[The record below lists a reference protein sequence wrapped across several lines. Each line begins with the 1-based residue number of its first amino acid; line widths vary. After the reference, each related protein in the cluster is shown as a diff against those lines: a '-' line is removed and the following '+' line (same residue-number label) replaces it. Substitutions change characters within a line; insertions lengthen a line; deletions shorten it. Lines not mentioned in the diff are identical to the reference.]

1 MVRAGRTGTGDAYHE
16 GMADAENPGGRIVL
30 AATPI
35 GNLSDASQHLRDL
48 LATADVVA
56 AEDTRRAHHLAQGL
70 GVKITGKVVS
80 HHEHNERESTQE
92 LLAAAR
98 DGAVVVVVTDAG
110 MPLVSDPG
118 YRLVSTAAR
127 QDVPVTCAPGPSAV
141 TTALALSGLPTD
153 RFAFEGFLP
162 RKEGERSRLLSE
174 LSRDGRTLVFFE
186 SPRRLAATLA
196 SLRDAFGADRLAC
209 VARELTKLHEEVVR
223 DSLEGLIEWAGS
235 KDVRGEIVILTA
247 GATTEPDTDTA
258 GQVADVEVLV
268 ASGTRLKE
276 AVATVAAARG
286 VPKRDLYEAVLASRS

>member
-1 MVRAGRTGTGDAYHE
+1 MAATHAPGTHASPPTGT
-16 GMADAENPGGRIVL
+16 GGRIVL

-48 LATADVVA
+48 LSTADVVA

-70 GVKITGKVVS
+70 GVRISGKVVS
-80 HHEHNERESTQE
+80 HHEHNERESTEE

-98 DGAVVVVVTDAG
+98 DGAVVAVVTDAG

-118 YRLVSTAAR
+118 YRLVSAAAR
-127 QDVPVTCAPGPSAV
+127 DGVAVTCAPGPSAV

-162 RKEGERSRLLSE
+162 RKEGERSRVLTE
-174 LSRDGRTLVFFE
+174 LARDGRTLVFFE
-186 SPRRLAATLA
+186 SPHRLAATVTA
-196 SLRDAFGADRLAC
+196 LREAFGADRPAC

-223 DSLEGLIEWAGS
+223 DTLGGLVDWARS
-235 KDVRGEIVILTA
+235 KDVKGEIVIVTG
-247 GATTEPDTDTA
+247 GATAAPDTDTA

-276 AVATVAAARG
+276 AVAAVAAARG
-286 VPKRDLYEAVLASRS
+286 VPKRDLYEAVLASRG

>member
-1 MVRAGRTGTGDAYHE
+1 MAVTQTPGTPTSPPTGA
-16 GMADAENPGGRIVL
+16 GGRIVL

-48 LATADVVA
+48 LSTADVVA

-70 GVKITGKVVS
+70 GVRIAGRVVS
-80 HHEHNERESTQE
+80 HHEHNERESTEE

-98 DGAVVVVVTDAG
+98 DGSLVAVVTDAG

-118 YRLVSTAAR
+118 YRLVSAAAR
-127 QDVPVTCAPGPSAV
+127 DGVAVTCAPGPSAV

-162 RKEGERSRLLSE
+162 RKEGERARVLTE
-174 LSRDGRTLVFFE
+174 LARDGRTLVFFE
-186 SPRRLAATLA
+186 SPHRLAATLA
-196 SLRDAFGADRLAC
+196 ALSEAFGADRPAC

-223 DSLEGLIEWAGS
+223 DSLGGLVDWARS
-235 KDVRGEIVILTA
+235 KDVKGEIVILTG
-247 GATTEPDTDTA
+247 GATAAPDTDTA

-276 AVATVAAARG
+276 AVAAVAAARG
-286 VPKRDLYEAVLASRS
+286 VPKRELYEAVLASRA

>member
-1 MVRAGRTGTGDAYHE
+1 MVVMDEAQI
-16 GMADAENPGGRIVL
+16 PGNTSSVPGRIVL

-35 GNLSDASQHLRDL
+35 GNLADASQQLRDL
-48 LATADVVA
+48 LATADIVA

-70 GVKITGKVVS
+70 GVKITGKVIS
-80 HHEHNERESTQE
+80 HHEHNERESTPE

-98 DGAVVVVVTDAG
+98 AGAVVAVVTDAG

-118 YRLVSTAAR
+118 YRIVSTAAR
-127 QDVPVTCAPGPSAV
+127 ENVPVTCAPGPSAV

-162 RKEGERSRLLSE
+162 RKEGERTRLLTE
-174 LSRDGRTLVFFE
+174 LARDTRTLVFFE
-186 SPRRLAATLA
+186 SPHRLAASLA
-196 SLRDAFGADRLAC
+196 SLRDVFGTDRPAC

-223 DSLEGLIEWAGS
+223 DSLGGLVVWAES
-235 KDVRGEIVILTA
+235 KEIRGEIVIVTGGTEA
-247 GATTEPDTDTA
+247 EPDTDTA

-276 AVATVAAARG
+276 AVNTVAAARG
-286 VPKRDLYEAVLASRS
+286 VAKRELYEAVLASRA

>member
-1 MVRAGRTGTGDAYHE
+1 MTETTA
-16 GMADAENPGGRIVL
+16 PGGQIVL

-35 GNLSDASQHLRDL
+35 GNLADSSQRLEDL
-48 LATADVVA
+48 LATADIVA

-80 HHEHNERESTQE
+80 HHEHNERESTPE
-92 LLAAAR
+92 LLEAAR
-98 DGAVVVVVTDAG
+98 NGAVVAVVTDAG

-118 YRLVSTAAR
+118 YRLVSTAAAEG
-127 QDVPVTCAPGPSAV
+127 VPVTCVPGPSAM

-162 RKEGERSRLLSE
+162 RREGERTRMLTE
-174 LSRDGRTLVFFE
+174 LARDARTLVFFE
-186 SPRRLAATLA
+186 SPHRLTATLA
-196 SLRDAFGADRLAC
+196 SLATAFGGDRPAC

-223 DSLEGLIEWAGS
+223 GPLEDLHDWAES
-235 KDVRGEIVILTA
+235 RQVKGEIVIVTG
-247 GATTEPDTDTA
+247 GATAEPDTDTE

-276 AVATVAAARG
+276 AVHTVAVARG
-286 VPKRDLYEAVLASRS
+286 LSKKDLYNAVLDSRRS

>member
-1 MVRAGRTGTGDAYHE
+1 MIEDAG
-16 GMADAENPGGRIVL
+16 PGGQIVL

-35 GNLSDASQHLRDL
+35 GNLSDASQRLRDL
-48 LATADVVA
+48 LATADIVA

-70 GVKITGKVVS
+70 GVRITGKVVS
-80 HHEHNERESTQE
+80 HHEHNERESTTE

-98 DGAVVVVVTDAG
+98 DGAVVAVVTDAG

-118 YRLVSTAAR
+118 YRLVSTAAAEGV
-127 QDVPVTCAPGPSAV
+127 DVTCAPGPSAV

-162 RKEGERSRLLSE
+162 RKEGERARLLGE
-174 LSRDGRTLVFFE
+174 LARDARTLVFFE
-186 SPRRLAATLA
+186 SPRRLEASLA
-196 SLRDAFGADRLAC
+196 SLRDAFGADRPAC

-223 DSLEGLIEWAGS
+223 DGLGNLVQWAGS
-235 KDVRGEIVILTA
+235 KEIKGEIVIVTG
-247 GATTEPDTDTA
+247 GATAAPDTDTA

-276 AVATVAAARG
+276 AVNTVAAARR
-286 VPKRDLYEAVLASRS
+286 VPKRELYEAVLASRQ